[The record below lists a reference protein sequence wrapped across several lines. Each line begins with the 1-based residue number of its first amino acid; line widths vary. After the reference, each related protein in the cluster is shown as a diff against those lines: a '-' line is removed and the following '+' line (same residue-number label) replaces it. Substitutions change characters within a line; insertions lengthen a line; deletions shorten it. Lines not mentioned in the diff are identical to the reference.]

1 MPKKKPTPAQQEKA
15 KQIRRLKSAVYR
27 AKKQGYTFDTSPIP
41 EKATAKR
48 LAKITSQD
56 IRKQGYKLTD
66 TGEKEY
72 YSPYKA
78 RQQAAQ
84 KAKQTISEKLK
95 DPIYA
100 KEYQIKHKIASLAS
114 QEKRQ
119 KKNWFRARTLASMH
133 TIGEQGKQYQ
143 QQWKQE
149 VEKLGSIRRQITEQ
163 RKALTELKKPAPEN
177 RHIIEQDG
185 YIIDADT
192 DETLREL
199 PSQISPSEPKKDY
212 DITEEEYRRLD
223 EKYDIG
229 LYEEPQEE
237 EYTYRS
243 TSEIEDGLNR
253 ANEASEKL
261 DKMFEKLNKNLEPTY
276 SEEDYIIDAQ
286 TGETYGLKSE
296 LSSFQTDI
304 EEGLETGRYEY
315 DIEADRIMD
324 NHGEPIA
331 YVREDSEGHENFIPY
346 DHAEYT
352 NLVEHKISSAID
364 SLTYSVSEVFHEF
377 VNNQIAAEGAKSF
390 YTRMGENI
398 EKFQVLID
406 DVIRYVD
413 YNSLISAAN
422 NLLWLITDGNPT
434 SDQAKRVQNA
444 IDDDRPL
451 RGRTKHK
458 SK

>member
-1 MPKKKPTPAQQEKA
+1 MPKKKPTPAQQERA

-56 IRKQGYKLTD
+56 IRKQGYKLTE

-100 KEYQIKHKIASLAS
+100 KEYQLKHKIASLAS

-133 TIGEQGKQYQ
+133 TIGEQGKKYE

-177 RHIIEQDG
+177 RHIIEKDD
-185 YIIDADT
+185 YIIDKDT
-192 DETLREL
+192 GEVLREPL
-199 PSQISPSEPKKDY
+199 PQISPSEPKKDY
-212 DITEEEYRRLD
+212 SITEEEYRRLD

-229 LYEEPQEE
+229 LYDEPQED
-237 EYTYRS
+237 EYNYRS
-243 TSEIEDGLNR
+243 TYEIEESLKA
-253 ANEASEKL
+253 ANEAVEKL
-261 DKMFEKLNKNLEPTY
+261 DEMFEKLNKPSEPVL
-276 SEEDYIIDAQ
+276 SEEDYVIDAQ
-286 TGETYGLKSE
+286 TGEVYGLKSE

-315 DIEADRIMD
+315 DIEGDQIMD

-331 YVREDSEGHENFIPY
+331 YIREDSEGHENFIPY
-346 DHAEYT
+346 DHAEYS

-364 SLTYSVSEVFHEF
+364 SLTYSVSEFFHEI
-377 VNNQIAAEGAKSF
+377 VNNQIATEGANSF
-390 YTRMGENI
+390 YSRMGENI
-398 EKFQVLID
+398 ENFEGLID

-413 YNSLISAAN
+413 YNSLISSAN
-422 NLLWLITDGNPT
+422 HLLWLLTDGNPT
-434 SDQAKRVQNA
+434 SDQAKRLQDA

-451 RGRTKHK
+451 RGRTKH
-458 SK
+458 